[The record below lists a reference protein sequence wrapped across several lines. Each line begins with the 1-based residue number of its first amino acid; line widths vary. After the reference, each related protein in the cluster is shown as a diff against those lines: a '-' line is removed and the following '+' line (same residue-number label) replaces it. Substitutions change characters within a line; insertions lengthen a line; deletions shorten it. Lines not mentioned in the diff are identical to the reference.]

1 MAFTSVHFRAF
12 VHATEDEGKVLQ
24 AMRFVSGLEEF
35 ERDVTEGHHGNKIV
49 ILEGSVR
56 EKKAARQ
63 FFRNLDPKDVQ
74 TLIDTLELRLDDDC
88 FLFARLD
95 KQQAFLGVRALTT
108 SDDAIAIRA
117 KVESYP
123 KKREN
128 AMRSAQEFLQGI
140 IDRESEKR

>member
-1 MAFTSVHFRAF
+1 MAFTSVHFRTF
-12 VHATEDEGKVLQ
+12 VHATEDEEKVVQ

-49 ILEGSVR
+49 IMEGALR

-63 FFRNLDPKDVQ
+63 FFRTLDLKDVQ
-74 TLIDTLELRLDDDC
+74 TLIDTLEMRLDDDC

-95 KQQAFLGVRALTT
+95 KQQAFLGVKALTT
-108 SDDAIAIRA
+108 TDDAIAIRA

-140 IDRESEKR
+140 LDRESEKR